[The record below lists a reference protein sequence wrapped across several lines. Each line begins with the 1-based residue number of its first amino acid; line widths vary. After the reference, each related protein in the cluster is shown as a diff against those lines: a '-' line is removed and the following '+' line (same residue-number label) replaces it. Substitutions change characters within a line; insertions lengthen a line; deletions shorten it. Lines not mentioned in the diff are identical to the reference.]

1 MSKAIRITI
10 KSNVIIEVLI
20 LTITR
25 VVWTSSLRGRRRG
38 RLLLFNMFNA
48 GDSIVDVAHQLS
60 KLLFHVRALI
70 SKKLCKL
77 GLGHTLIEIYRGLQI
92 IFSRS

>member
-1 MSKAIRITI
+1 
-10 KSNVIIEVLI
+10 
-20 LTITR
+20 
-25 VVWTSSLRGRRRG
+25 
-38 RLLLFNMFNA
+38 MFNA

-60 KLLFHVRALI
+60 KLLFLVRALI